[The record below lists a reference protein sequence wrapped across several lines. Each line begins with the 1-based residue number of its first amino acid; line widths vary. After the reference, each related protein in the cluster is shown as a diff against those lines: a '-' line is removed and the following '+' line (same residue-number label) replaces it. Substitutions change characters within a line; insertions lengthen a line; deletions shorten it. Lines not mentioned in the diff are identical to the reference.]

1 MRRRDESGSA
11 AVETVLIV
19 PVLVALLM
27 FAVFGGRLATAK
39 NHVVSAAQDAARAA
53 SLRDDPAAAT
63 ADATATAE
71 SSLAAAGISCSSR
84 DVTVDANLEPGGLVT
99 VRVRCTTPLSDLAL
113 LGLPGSRTLSAT
125 ATERVD
131 TYRSQR

>member
-1 MRRRDESGSA
+1 MRRANDSGSA

-27 FAVFGGRLATAK
+27 FAVFGGRVATAK

-53 SLRDDPAAAT
+53 SLRDDPAAAA
-63 ADATATAE
+63 ADATATAK
-71 SSLAAAGISCSSR
+71 SSLAAAGVSCSSH
-84 DVTVDANLEPGGLVT
+84 DVSVDGNLDPGGLVT
-99 VRVRCTTPLSDLAL
+99 VRVSCTTPLSDLIL
-113 LGLPGSRTLSAT
+113 LGLPGSRTLTAT

-131 TYRSQR
+131 TYRSER